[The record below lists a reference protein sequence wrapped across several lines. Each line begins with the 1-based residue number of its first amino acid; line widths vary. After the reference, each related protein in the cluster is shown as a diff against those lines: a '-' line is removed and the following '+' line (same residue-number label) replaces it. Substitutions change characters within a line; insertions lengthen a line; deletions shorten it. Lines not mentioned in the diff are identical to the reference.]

1 MSNHQKG
8 LDVGTLLGQLLDS
21 LPLAQRLLRYR
32 QLSQE
37 ALQKATHI
45 EDEDMRA
52 GYLSMAAGWHM
63 LATEIEK
70 LRDRQTLAEFPPAMG
85 TSGEESTRAP
95 ALGAQETRTAP

>member
-1 MSNHQKG
+1 MSS
-8 LDVGTLLGQLLDS
+8 LLGQLLES

-37 ALQKATHI
+37 ALQKATNI
-45 EDEDMRA
+45 DDEEMRA

-70 LRDRQTLAEFPPAMG
+70 LRDRQSSAAELGP
-85 TSGEESTRAP
+85 ESSTKEGPRASI
-95 ALGAQETRTAP
+95 AGAERIIQP